1 MQSAEVALSAGGHCG
16 VRSVCVYGGA
26 PKGPQKAALRGGVE
40 IVVAT
45 PGRLQVRQSVSPLRP
60 PVRPS
65 APPVLL
71 FFALEARLR
80 AAALTASGLRRS
92 GPHGGG
98 RAQPE
103 ARHRPRA
110 RPADRQ
116 AYASP
121 PLALLRPPH
130 LLTFLTPFPLPRA
143 AVSA

>member
-45 PGRLQVRQSVSPLRP
+45 PGRLQVRQSVSSSLCLALSP
-60 PVRPS
+60 PVCVIF
-65 APPVLL
+65 AP
-71 FFALEARLR
+71 EARLR
-80 AAALTASGLRRS
+80 AAALTASGLRRPGS

-103 ARHRPRA
+103 TRHRPRA
-110 RPADRQ
+110 CPADRQ
-116 AYASP
+116 PVPSPSP
-121 PLALLRPPH
+121 PALLTSSLAFRS
-130 LLTFLTPFPLPRA
+130 PFPRA